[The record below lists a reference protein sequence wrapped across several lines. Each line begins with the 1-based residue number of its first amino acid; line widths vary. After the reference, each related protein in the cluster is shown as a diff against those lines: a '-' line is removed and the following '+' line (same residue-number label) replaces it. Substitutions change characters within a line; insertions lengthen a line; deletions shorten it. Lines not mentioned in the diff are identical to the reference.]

1 MVQMFKC
8 LIKLYLKQP
17 AYSVLWNK
25 AKLKSLHV
33 FKFQCHFLIIGG
45 LKYPCYLKN
54 GKKNMS
60 NLYDYKQFCKM
71 MQ

>member
-54 GKKNMS
+54 GKKTCQTYMITNS
-60 NLYDYKQFCKM
+60 FVK
-71 MQ
+71 